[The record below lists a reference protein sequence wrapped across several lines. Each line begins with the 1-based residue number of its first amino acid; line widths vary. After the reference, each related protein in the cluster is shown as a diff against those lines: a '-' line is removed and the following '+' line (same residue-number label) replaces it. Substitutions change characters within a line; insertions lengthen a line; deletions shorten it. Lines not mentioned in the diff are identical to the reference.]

1 MNKEERLK
9 LKLEIYKNVYD
20 AIAFNNPAYIGAEIE
35 KLEAQLELLE
45 EMRGTEKELCKNKIF

>member
-1 MNKEERLK
+1 MNKEEIIR

-20 AIAFNNPAYIGAEIE
+20 AVAFNNPAYIGAEMK

-45 EMRGTEKELCKNKIF
+45 EMRGK